1 MPPPRNSANC
11 LLTASGEA
19 GCDWNAE
26 SRHNLDNAGAQ
37 GGKGNA
43 PVRLYF
49 LYVWFMFL
57 RRNMQVPELHS
68 LWVYCEKQKSKCT
81 SLAALQHSAENRDSK
96 VLLEKPDE
104 KEVQP
109 RLKWAIKFDSG
120 EMHRYTTAQIQ
131 DKFGVDEVQAGMELN
146 HKTRGHAI
154 VVMSFAEQRGS
165 IETNEVAT
173 LSISICLRLMVS
185 QS

>member
-1 MPPPRNSANC
+1 M
-11 LLTASGEA
+11 
-19 GCDWNAE
+19 
-26 SRHNLDNAGAQ
+26 
-37 GGKGNA
+37 
-43 PVRLYF
+43 
-49 LYVWFMFL
+49 
-57 RRNMQVPELHS
+57 PELHS
-68 LWVYCEKQKSKCT
+68 LWVYYKKQKRKCT
-81 SLAALQHSAENRDSK
+81 SLAALEQQRCCATEDRDSD
-96 VLLEKPDE
+96 VLLEKANDGE
-104 KEVQP
+104 AQP

-146 HKTRGHAI
+146 HKTRGHAM